1 MSGLSLLERLLALL
15 FPDRCAGC
23 GRLGSLFCPG
33 CQARLVPYPADGRQ
47 PPASLETVHVA
58 YTFQSPLREAVHQ
71 LKYRRVRRMARPLG
85 ELLAAHALDRCR
97 DVEAVLAIPLHRER
111 LAERG
116 FNQAE
121 ALAGEVARMLRIP
134 LLGAGLVRTRATQQQ
149 AKLDARARAE
159 NMRDAFRWEGAPPPR
174 RVLIVDDIYTT
185 GATMGACA
193 EALRS
198 GGAAAVYGLALARSR
213 LD

>member
-1 MSGLSLLERLLALL
+1 MSEQPLIERLLALL

-23 GRLGSLFCPG
+23 GKLSSLFCPI
-33 CQARLVPYPADGRQ
+33 CQARLAPYPPDGRQ
-47 PPASLETVHVA
+47 PPQSLAAVHVA
-58 YTFQSPLREAVHQ
+58 FTFQSPLREAVHQ
-71 LKYRRVRRMARPLG
+71 LKYHRTRRMARPLG
-85 ELLAAHALDRCR
+85 ALLAAHAAERCPR
-97 DVEAVLAIPLHRER
+97 VDAVLSIPLHRER

-121 ALAGEVARMLRIP
+121 ALASEVARALRVP
-134 LLGAGLVRTRATQQQ
+134 LLSAGIVRARATQQQ

-174 RVLIVDDIYTT
+174 RVLLVDDIYTT

-198 GGAAAVYGLALARSR
+198 GGAEAVYGLALARSR